1 MNVKYTLLTI
11 STPLLSLFNCQKSEI
26 NKIDKV
32 ATATLE
38 MVTLN
43 EDLYYQFNGMEIGAL
58 RCTQKEGIVSI
69 DLAINN
75 FPKGQLSYY
84 HAVYIH
90 TGTCES
96 PLSPWN
102 LGKDLDY
109 SFCNVLSMGEVW
121 AKPKAGDLGNIF
133 INDAGVGNF
142 NLQTDFY
149 NVGSNDATDMIGK
162 IIYINEV
169 AENFTQECYEG
180 HNHYHNNKKIAC
192 GTIEL
197 VN

>member
-142 NLQTDFY
+142 NLQTDLY
-149 NVGSNDATDMIGK
+149 NIGSNDATDIIGK

-180 HNHYHNNKKIAC
+180 HNHNHNNKKIAC
-192 GTIEL
+192 GTIKL